1 LPKWFLCLNY
11 VIKCQHELLPLLRR
25 VKAGPI
31 VLKKNLIFFSP
42 WAGILWSKKY
52 SPHPTFLQ
60 EKKHS
65 PWRYSG
71 FATLFFSFRI
81 EPPIVRIRSKNRN
94 FEMEIADPFVHKKE
108 LDNLYDKYLGSIDF
122 DGYSSIEKATFKRGS
137 SNIYQS
143 RAIIIRDGIRIVSC
157 GIFHTGIT
165 SAASIL
171 HFFDPEYK
179 QFSPGKYLILK
190 TLDYC
195 KLHEME
201 WYYPG
206 YIIKGNRKMDYKLF
220 LGKEIAQYYHPEP
233 DYLSGSWLSF
243 RSDLCLAD

>member
-1 LPKWFLCLNY
+1 MNFYHYYDELRPDHCTQEEFDILLSLGWYPLEQKIFTTSHLFTGKETFPMEVFWLRYPVFL
-11 VIKCQHELLPLLRR
+11 IQDRTSHR
-25 VKAGPI
+25 
-31 VLKKNLIFFSP
+31 
-42 WAGILWSKKY
+42 
-52 SPHPTFLQ
+52 
-60 EKKHS
+60 
-65 PWRYSG
+65 
-71 FATLFFSFRI
+71 
-81 EPPIVRIRSKNRN
+81 RIRSKNRN
-94 FEMEIADPFVHKKE
+94 FEMEIADPFVHKTE

-143 RAIIIRDGIRIVSC
+143 RAIIIRDGIRIISC

-171 HFFDPEYK
+171 HFYDPEYK

-195 KLHEME
+195 KLHGMK

-206 YIIKGNRKMDYKLF
+206 YIIKGNTKMDYKLF
-220 LGKEIAQYYHPEP
+220 LGKENAQYYHPEP